1 MVRTSADIIKF
12 TSATVVS
19 ISTILALFHC
29 IVFISKFV
37 RMRIPAGFLFQ
48 QGFRLGLNNHPL

>member
-12 TSATVVS
+12 TSATVVPV
-19 ISTILALFHC
+19 STILALFHG

-37 RMRIPAGFLFQ
+37 RLRIHAGFLFQ
-48 QGFRLGLNNHPL
+48 QVL

>member
-12 TSATVVS
+12 TSATVVPV
-19 ISTILALFHC
+19 STIRALFHC

-37 RMRIPAGFLFQ
+37 RLRIPAGFLFQ
-48 QGFRLGLNNHPL
+48 QVL